1 MCVPLATSC
10 AELSCA
16 CAEVAAI
23 IDCWVSPCG
32 QFCAYNIPP
41 EMQMTLAEKIHCGDE
56 QSRLKKQAYLDQAKV
71 EWFVPTSMKGGCM
84 VAGTVICKAL
94 CMAYAETVMGPLAV
108 ACDTYAA
115 PSHSQLT
122 TRFLLGSPG
131 SYPPLPPSGG
141 RAGWRWRM
149 TSVNGVVGQVVSR
162 NGCPNL
168 DRPAAGP
175 FPRPWPAAATRK
187 SPRRKRIPAN
197 QAGPRAGSRA
207 HSLGSHLTQETR
219 KGKTNQLQVRQAF
232 PSSL

>member
-1 MCVPLATSC
+1 MTLKEFTQPSKKCVRGCCGPVLIGTKTAYDKTPACCVPCVCVCIASEACMCVPLATSC

-16 CAEVAAI
+16 CAEVATI

-175 FPRPWPAAATRK
+175 
-187 SPRRKRIPAN
+187 
-197 QAGPRAGSRA
+197 
-207 HSLGSHLTQETR
+207 
-219 KGKTNQLQVRQAF
+219 
-232 PSSL
+232 